1 VTTETN
7 KITVRDAADASAN
20 IIWDLE
26 DRLRVAH
33 GENLALRAVLEEH
46 GIDVPAPDGVI
57 SLLRMR
63 RLENVMDLAREYLFD
78 ESEARRAELW
88 AAISDAGR
96 AP

>member
-1 VTTETN
+1 MTTDTN
-7 KITVRDAADASAN
+7 RITVRDAAAASAN

-26 DRLRVAH
+26 DRLRLAH
-33 GENLALRAVLEEH
+33 GENLGLRALLEEH
-46 GIDVPAPDGVI
+46 GIDASTPNGVI

-63 RLENVMDLAREYLFD
+63 KLENVMDLTREYLFD

-88 AAISDAGR
+88 AAIRDAGR